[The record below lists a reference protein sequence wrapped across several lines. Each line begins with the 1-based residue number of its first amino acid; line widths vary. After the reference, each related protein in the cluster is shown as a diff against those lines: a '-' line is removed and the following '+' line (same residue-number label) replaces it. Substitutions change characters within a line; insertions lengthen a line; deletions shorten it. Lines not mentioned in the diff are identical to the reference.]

1 MGQRTTD
8 RLDGEGRRIVPH
20 VEGHVILLY
29 DRDWEDEYGLLPV
42 SEPLPVEEWIAA
54 TCREGYSVE
63 WTPQGAIA
71 EGPYRGGVVVEIDDD
86 RSRSY
91 VAVPPELLDRLRE
104 LMDEQ
109 DYRMVREDVTALDNP
124 EPHGLRVSRLD
135 PAAWEERHHAV
146 PTKELPMEGWAR
158 AIRDNGL
165 QVEMT
170 YDGSLP
176 IESSW
181 PGGHVITTTDG
192 VHRYYFAVPRGALN
206 LAIDLSLEME
216 GAAAA
221 AGASASASAAVAGF

>member
-1 MGQRTTD
+1 MGRRTTD
-8 RLDGEGRRIVPH
+8 RLDGEGRRIVPR

-42 SEPLPVEEWIAA
+42 SEPLPAEEWIAA
-54 TCREGYSVE
+54 TRREGYSVE

-71 EGPYRGGVVVEIDDD
+71 EGSYRGGVVVEIDDD

-91 VAVPPELLDRLRE
+91 VAVPPELLDRLQE

-109 DYRMVREDVTALDNP
+109 DYRMVREDVDALDNP
-124 EPHGLRVSRLD
+124 EGHGLRVSRLD
-135 PAAWEERHHAV
+135 PAAWEQRHQVV
-146 PTKELPMEGWAR
+146 PTKDLPTEGWAR

-176 IESSW
+176 IESPW

-192 VHRYYFAVPRGALN
+192 AHRYYFAVPRGALN

-216 GAAAA
+216 GDV
-221 AGASASASAAVAGF
+221 AGAASASAAVAGF